1 MHRTVQ
7 QQRVSQPP
15 MSLKNPVGSL
25 LTHQVSALSGES
37 LECFGNEKEEPA
49 VLQSHREGFWRK
61 GTFEWGFGG

>member
-1 MHRTVQ
+1 
-7 QQRVSQPP
+7 